1 MDWIER
7 YLTELKEKNLYRE
20 IVYTE
25 GLTDLCSNDYLGL
38 RNHPEVVEEARK
50 VLEEEGL
57 GSGASQLVSGWTEHH
72 RELEEVLARLKGTPS
87 CVLFG
92 SGYLANIGTIPAL
105 AGEGDLILSDQLNHA
120 SIIDACRLSR
130 AKTIVYRHRDYD
142 HLKDILRK
150 ERENYT
156 KVLIVTDS
164 LFSMDGD
171 VADLATIIELS
182 EEFETM
188 VYIDDAHATGTLGKG
203 RGSLEH
209 FGIPFRENIVIM
221 GTLSKAIGAYG
232 AFVSGTEK
240 LTEYLINTARSL
252 IFTTSLPPPV
262 CAGARRAVEL
272 ILENPSWCDELRD
285 LSEHTAKILKVLP
298 AEVIYSGTPIIPIVI
313 GEESRAFRLEEAL
326 RSKGYLVKAIRYP
339 TVEKGRARLRL
350 TVSLRYSRETYED
363 FAEVLEGIL
372 SEM

>member
-20 IVYTE
+20 RVYRE

-38 RNHPEVVEEARK
+38 RNHPEVVKEARK

-57 GSGASQLVSGWTEHH
+57 GSGASQLVSGWTDHH

-130 AKTIVYRHRDYD
+130 AKTIVFRHRDYD
-142 HLKDILRK
+142 HLRDILRK
-150 ERENYT
+150 ERGSHR

-171 VADLATIIELS
+171 VADLATVIELS

-232 AFVSGTEK
+232 AFVCGTEK

>member
-7 YLTELKEKNLYRE
+7 YLTELNDRNLYRE
-20 IVYTE
+20 RVLRKDLI
-25 GLTDLCSNDYLGL
+25 DLCSNDYLGL
-38 RNHPEVVEEARK
+38 RNHPQVVEEARK

-203 RGSLEH
+203 KGSLEH
-209 FGIPFRENIVIM
+209 FGITFRENIIIM

-232 AFVSGTEK
+232 AFICGTEK

-272 ILENPSWCDELRD
+272 ILENPGWCDELRD

-313 GEESRAFRLEEAL
+313 GEESKALSLEVNL

-350 TVSLRYSRETYED
+350 TVSLRYSRKTYED

-372 SEM
+372 SGM

>member
-7 YLTELKEKNLYRE
+7 YLTELKDKSLYRE
-20 IVYTE
+20 RVLRRDLI
-25 GLTDLCSNDYLGL
+25 DLCSNDYLGL
-38 RNHPEVVEEARK
+38 RNHPEVIEEARK

-72 RELEEVLARLKGTPS
+72 RGLEEVLARLKGTPS

-92 SGYLANIGTIPAL
+92 SGYLANIGAIPAL
-105 AGEGDLILSDQLNHA
+105 AGKGDLILSDQLNHA

-130 AKTIVYRHRDYD
+130 AKTVVFRHRDYD
-142 HLKDILRK
+142 HLRDILRK
-150 ERENYT
+150 ERGNYR

-171 VADLATIIELS
+171 VADLPAIFELS

-209 FGIPFRENIVIM
+209 FGIPFRENIIIM

-232 AFVSGTEK
+232 AFLCGTER

-272 ILENPSWCDELRD
+272 ILENPRWCDELRA
-285 LSEHTAKILKVLP
+285 LSEHTAQILKALSV
-298 AEVIYSGTPIIPIVI
+298 EVIYSGTPIIPIVI
-313 GEESRAFRLEEAL
+313 GEESKALSLEEAL
-326 RSKGYLVKAIRYP
+326 RSRGYFVKAIRYP

-350 TVSLRYSRETYED
+350 TVSLKYPRETYEG
-363 FAEVLEGIL
+363 FTKVLEAVLGR
-372 SEM
+372 M

>member
-7 YLTELKEKNLYRE
+7 YLTELNDRNLYRE
-20 IVYTE
+20 RVLRKDLI
-25 GLTDLCSNDYLGL
+25 DLCSNDYLGL
-38 RNHPEVVEEARK
+38 RNHPQVVEEARK

-130 AKTIVYRHRDYD
+130 AKTIVFRHRDYD
-142 HLKDILRK
+142 HLRDILRK
-150 ERENYT
+150 ERGSHR

-171 VADLATIIELS
+171 VADLATVIELS

-203 RGSLEH
+203 KGSLEH
-209 FGIPFRENIVIM
+209 FGITFRENIIIM

-232 AFVSGTEK
+232 AFICGTEK

-272 ILENPSWCDELRD
+272 ILENPGWCDELRD

-313 GEESRAFRLEEAL
+313 GEESKALSLEVNL

-350 TVSLRYSRETYED
+350 TVSLRYSRKTYED

-372 SEM
+372 SGM

>member
-20 IVYTE
+20 RVYRE

-38 RNHPEVVEEARK
+38 RNHPEVVKEARK

-57 GSGASQLVSGWTEHH
+57 GSGASQLVSGWTDHH

-130 AKTIVYRHRDYD
+130 AKTIVFRHRDYD
-142 HLKDILRK
+142 HLRDILRK
-150 ERENYT
+150 ERGSHR

-171 VADLATIIELS
+171 VADLATVIELS